1 MLTYADSKLSRPG
14 VVTNVSVYGG
24 IPALL
29 PLLDTPTAYR
39 TWHARGGAI
48 ISAPGTCGLE
58 DADNM
63 LLASC
68 AAPPADKKFGSWGD
82 APETGVE
89 GMCLYDAQLYR
100 GADTNEWQR
109 YSLYWLY

>member
-1 MLTYADSKLSRPG
+1 ML
-14 VVTNVSVYGG
+14 
-24 IPALL
+24 
-29 PLLDTPTAYR
+29 TPTAYR

-68 AAPPADKKFGSWGD
+68 AAPPADLTIGSWGD
-82 APETGVE
+82 APETG
-89 GMCLYDAQLYR
+89 MLTYDVCPRMLTYAHVC
-100 GADTNEWQR
+100 
-109 YSLYWLY
+109 

>member
-1 MLTYADSKLSRPG
+1 MSL
-14 VVTNVSVYGG
+14 YGG
-24 IPALL
+24 IPAL
-29 PLLDTPTAYR
+29 PLLDNPIAYR

-68 AAPPADKKFGSWGD
+68 AAPPADLTIGYWGD
-82 APETGVE
+82 APETG
-89 GMCLYDAQLYR
+89 MLTYDVCPRMLTYALVCSR
-100 GADTNEWQR
+100 ML
-109 YSLYWLY
+109 SLLGRRA